1 MRRVGVALT
10 ALAALVG
17 VVVLIGG
24 AMGLFS
30 GKRPDNLGVREG
42 RLSPC
47 KPTPNCVAS
56 QADKADAA
64 HYIEP
69 LKFSGSADEAWTAL
83 QHVLGGRPRVTMVTA
98 RPGYL
103 YAEFTSK
110 LMGFVDD
117 VEFLLEGAGAMQV
130 RSASRLGKGDL
141 GVNRARIEAIR
152 ALLDAELGR

>member
-1 MRRVGVALT
+1 
-10 ALAALVG
+10 
-17 VVVLIGG
+17 
-24 AMGLFS
+24 MGLFS

-69 LKFSGSADEAWTAL
+69 LKFSGPADKAWPAL
-83 QHVLGGRPRVTMVTA
+83 QRVLGGMQRMTIVSA
-98 RPGYL
+98 GPGYL

-110 LMGFVDD
+110 LMGYIDD
-117 VEFLLEGAGAMQV
+117 VEFLLDPAGAIHV
-130 RSASRLGKGDL
+130 RSASRLGSGDM

-152 ALLDAELGR
+152 TRLDAELRR